1 PQRTAAGVRRI
12 LRAQLGWSPDET
24 TLCRHFT
31 RLGLM
36 GPKAAETVS
45 VFGRFEATR
54 PNELWTGD
62 ALHGPV
68 IAGRKTFLFAFIDDH
83 CAPRS
88 ASLYPRRSRE
98 ELGGRFLGLMAY
110 PASKGNTG
118 TVACQESS
126 GRAQAYEA
134 RRCGTRAIRLRQ
146 NCLNPNL
153 QEMQVDIH
161 RKD

>member
-1 PQRTAAGVRRI
+1 DAARATVRARVWELIAARHGRI
-12 LRAQLGWSPDET
+12 PPARMP
-24 TLCRHFT
+24 
-31 RLGLM
+31 
-36 GPKAAETVS
+36 
-45 VFGRFEATR
+45 
-54 PNELWTGD
+54 TGD
-62 ALHGPV
+62 LGEQIVLRIDAH
-68 IAGRKTFLFAFIDDH
+68 FIDVY

-88 ASLYPRRSRE
+88 ASLYPRRNRE

-110 PASKGNTG
+110 PAPKGNTG

-134 RRCGTRAIRLRQ
+134 RRCGTRAIRLKQ

-161 RKD
+161 RKDA